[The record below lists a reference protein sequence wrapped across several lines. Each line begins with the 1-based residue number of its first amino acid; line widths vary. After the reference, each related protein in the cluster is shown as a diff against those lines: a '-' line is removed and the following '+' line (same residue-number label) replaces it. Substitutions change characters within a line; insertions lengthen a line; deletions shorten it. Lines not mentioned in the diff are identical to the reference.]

1 MGKTVTLEGPPLD
14 WARRQFA
21 EYYDHAAIP
30 PPHRLARREFA
41 AFPFASETMMRRHA
55 TLRTPEEFRAFL
67 RRETPRHVY
76 YSSAYYQRPAAP
88 TMAEKGWQGADLIFD
103 LDSDHL
109 RGAES
114 LDYAG
119 QLALVKTRL
128 VALVDDF
135 LFGDFGID
143 PASTSF
149 VFSGGRG
156 YHVHVR
162 DDRFRPL
169 SSPERREL
177 VDYVL
182 GTGFD
187 PMMVIEERRTDVRS
201 GRTAA
206 SVDEVGDP
214 GPVGRSTPRTRTL
227 APPDAPGWRGRT
239 TRALLEMLRRWEEQG
254 SKVAADEMTRYGVAP
269 PKARRYA
276 KLLIDQGGAA
286 KIRTHLSLD
295 VFRTDLP
302 ADFLEAVVP
311 RAAIE
316 VQGETDAPVTTDIHR
331 LIRLPNSL
339 HGGTGF
345 RVVPLA
351 RDEITH
357 FDPFRDALLTAS
369 SGSNTAVRFLE
380 EARYPF
386 PGGTVHSVPGGTDEL
401 PTPVALFLVLRGEAE
416 LRASPG

>member
-1 MGKTVTLEGPPLD
+1 MGKTLTLEGPPLD
-14 WARRQFA
+14 WARQQFA
-21 EYYDHAAIP
+21 HYYDSASIA

-41 AFPFASETMMRRHA
+41 VFPFTTETMMRRHA
-55 TLRTPEEFRAFL
+55 TLRTPEEFARFL

-76 YSSAYYQRPAAP
+76 YSSAYYRRPAES
-88 TMAEKGWQGADLIFD
+88 TMSAKEWLGADLIFD

-119 QLALVKTRL
+119 QLELVKTRL
-128 VALVDDF
+128 IALVDDF
-135 LFGDFGID
+135 LLGDFGID
-143 PASTSF
+143 SASTSF

-162 DDRFRPL
+162 DDRFLPL

-177 VDYVL
+177 VDYIL

-187 PMMVIEERRTDVRS
+187 PMMVIGWRRTDVRS

-206 SVDEVGDP
+206 GVDDEGEA
-214 GPVGRSTPRTRTL
+214 GPVGGRAPRTRTL
-227 APPDAPGWRGRT
+227 APPSAPGWQGRT
-239 TRALLEMLRRWEEQG
+239 TRSLLEVLRRWEEQG
-254 SKVAADEMTRYGVAP
+254 PVVAAQEMASYGIP
-269 PKARRYA
+269 PAKARRYA
-276 KLLIDQGGAA
+276 RLLIDQGGAA
-286 KIRTHLSLD
+286 KIRSHLSLD
-295 VFRTDLP
+295 VFRSDLP
-302 ADFLEAVVP
+302 SEFLEAVVP
-311 RAAIE
+311 RAAVE

-345 RVVPLA
+345 RVVPLG
-351 RDEITH
+351 RDEIAG
-357 FDPFRDALLTAS
+357 FDPFRDALLSRYEETR
-369 SGSNTAVRFLE
+369 TPVTYLE

-386 PGGTVHSVPGGTDEL
+386 PGGGVHAIPDGTDEL
-401 PTPVALFLVLRGEAE
+401 PTPVALFLLLRGQAA
-416 LRASPG
+416 LRPSPG

>member
-1 MGKTVTLEGPPLD
+1 MGKTLTLEGPPLD
-14 WARRQFA
+14 WARQQFA
-21 EYYDHAAIP
+21 HYYDNASIA

-41 AFPFASETMMRRHA
+41 AFPFTTETMMRRHA
-55 TLRTPEEFRAFL
+55 TLRTPEEFVRFL

-76 YSSAYYQRPAAP
+76 YSSAYYRRPAEP
-88 TMAEKGWQGADLIFD
+88 TMSAKEWLGADLIFD

-119 QLALVKTRL
+119 QIELVKTRL
-128 VALVDDF
+128 IALVDDF
-135 LFGDFGID
+135 LLGDFGID
-143 PASTSF
+143 SDSTSF

-162 DDRFRPL
+162 DDRFLPL

-177 VDYVL
+177 VDYIL

-187 PMMVIEERRTDVRS
+187 PMMVIGWRRTDVRS

-206 SVDEVGDP
+206 GVDDEGDA
-214 GPVGRSTPRTRTL
+214 GPLGSRAPRTRTL
-227 APPDAPGWRGRT
+227 APPNAPGWQGRT
-239 TRALLEMLRRWEEQG
+239 TRSLLEVLRRWEEQG
-254 SKVAADEMTRYGVAP
+254 PAVAAQEMTSYGIP
-269 PKARRYA
+269 PAKARRYA
-276 KLLIDQGGAA
+276 RLLIDQGGAA
-286 KIRTHLSLD
+286 KIRSHLSLD
-295 VFRTDLP
+295 VFRSDLP
-302 ADFLEAVVP
+302 SEFLEAVVP
-311 RAAIE
+311 RAAVE

-345 RVVPLA
+345 RVVPLG
-351 RDEITH
+351 RDEIAG
-357 FDPFRDALLTAS
+357 FDPFRDALLPGYEETR
-369 SGSNTAVRFLE
+369 TPVTYLE

-386 PGGTVHSVPGGTDEL
+386 PGGGVHAVPDGTDEL
-401 PTPVALFLVLRGEAE
+401 PTPVALFLLLRGQAA
-416 LRASPG
+416 LRPSPG

>member
-1 MGKTVTLEGPPLD
+1 MAKTLALEGPGLE
-14 WARRQFA
+14 WARRQFTQ
-21 EYYDHAAIP
+21 YYARTEVA

-41 AFPFASETMMRRHA
+41 AFPFATETMMRRHA
-55 TLRTPEEFRAFL
+55 TLRTPEEFREFL

-76 YSSAYYQRPAAP
+76 YSSAYYRRPAET
-88 TMAEKGWQGADLIFD
+88 TMSAKEWLGADLIFD

-109 RGAES
+109 RGAEA

-119 QLALVKTRL
+119 QLALVKSRL

-143 PASTSF
+143 PAATSF

-162 DDRFRPL
+162 DERFLPL
-169 SSPERREL
+169 TSPERREL

-187 PMMVIEERRTDVRS
+187 PMMVVEGRRTDVRS
-201 GRTAA
+201 GPTASSLDDA
-206 SVDEVGDP
+206 TDGAMAE
-214 GPVGRSTPRTRTL
+214 RAPRTRAL
-227 APPDAPGWRGRT
+227 ASPDAPGWPGRT
-239 TRALLEMLRRWEEQG
+239 TRALLEVLRRWEEQG
-254 SKVAADEMTRYGVAP
+254 SSAAVEEMKSYGISA

-276 KLLIDQGGAA
+276 RLLIDEGGSA
-286 KIRTHLSLD
+286 KIRERLSLD
-295 VFRTDLP
+295 VFKAGLP
-302 ADFLEAVVP
+302 AEFLEAVVP
-311 RAAIE
+311 RAAVE

-345 RVVPLA
+345 RVVPLG
-351 RDEITH
+351 RDEIAG
-357 FDPFRDALLTAS
+357 FDPFRDALLS
-369 SGSNTAVRFLE
+369 SSNDDRTPIRYVE

-386 PGGTVHSVPGGTDEL
+386 PGGEVHAVPDRTDEL
-401 PTPVALFLVLRGEAE
+401 PTPVALFLLLRGQAE
-416 LRASPG
+416 LRLSPG